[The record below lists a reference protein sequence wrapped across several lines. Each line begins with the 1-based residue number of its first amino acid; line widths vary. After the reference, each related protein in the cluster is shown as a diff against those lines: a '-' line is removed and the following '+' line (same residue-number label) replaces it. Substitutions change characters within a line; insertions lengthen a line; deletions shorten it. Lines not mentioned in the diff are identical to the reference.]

1 MAEEKCDVK
10 MQAPDGKMRETD
22 AANLERE
29 NLMSNVP
36 KLIFPEFTGE
46 WEEKRLSDIALV
58 FKRKRVTT

>member
-1 MAEEKCDVK
+1 MAEEKRDVK

-58 FKRKRVTT
+58 FKRKGVTT

>member
-1 MAEEKCDVK
+1 MAEEKRDVK

-36 KLIFPEFTGE
+36 KLRFPEFRGE
-46 WEEKRLSDIALV
+46 WEEKCYLISHCFL
-58 FKRKRVTT
+58 KEKE